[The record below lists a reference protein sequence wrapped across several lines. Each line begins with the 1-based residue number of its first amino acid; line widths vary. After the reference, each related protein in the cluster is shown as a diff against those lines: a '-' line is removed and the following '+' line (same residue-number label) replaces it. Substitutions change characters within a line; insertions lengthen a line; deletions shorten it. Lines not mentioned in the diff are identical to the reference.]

1 MPGTDPHY
9 YIHGIKLTLF
19 APGKLAVP
27 VLVASIFSARLKP
40 NTHGQR
46 FALHCSA
53 LGADGAI
60 SNNLTMQPAELAA
73 LLNAARAQWE
83 ASPQPS
89 HCDTPP
95 P

>member
-1 MPGTDPHY
+1 
-9 YIHGIKLTLF
+9 
-19 APGKLAVP
+19 
-27 VLVASIFSARLKP
+27 
-40 NTHGQR
+40 
-46 FALHCSA
+46 LHCSA